1 MLLGLL
7 RLGAGSGFR
16 RGALLRLLRLGAGS
30 GFGSGPLLRLL
41 PENFLLLSPLLH

>member
-16 RGALLRLLRLGAGS
+16 RGALLSLLTQ
-30 GFGSGPLLRLL
+30 
-41 PENFLLLSPLLH
+41 NFLLLNPLLH